1 MVYGS
6 RLNSWA
12 KTMSAGGQNSST
24 LSGITSMRLRDS
36 ADVVAQ
42 LRVQGVYRMFS
53 PTNPTAFRN
62 RAPPGSDYFLQFLHG
77 RKEGCATCVG
87 LPYQPLTTSSAGIL
101 AFRS

>member
-1 MVYGS
+1 
-6 RLNSWA
+6 
-12 KTMSAGGQNSST
+12 MSAGGQNSLVNGDS
-24 LSGITSMRLRDS
+24 SFKGITSMRLRDS
-36 ADVVAQ
+36 SDVIAQ
-42 LRVQGVYRMFS
+42 ARVQGVFRMFS

-62 RAPPGSDYFLQFLHG
+62 RAPPGSDYFLQFLQG

>member
-1 MVYGS
+1 MVHGA

-36 ADVVAQ
+36 ADLVAQ
-42 LRVQGVYRMFS
+42 ARVQGMYRMFNS
-53 PTNPTAFRN
+53 TAPTAFRN
-62 RAPPGSDYFLQFLHG
+62 RAPTGYDSFLQFLQG
-77 RKEGCATCVG
+77 RKEGCQTCVG